1 MKVVYYNRNR
11 LAEDVEKQYNARYCS
26 TLDELLACSDMISVN
41 CPLSKETTNLLGR
54 EQFEKMKDGV
64 YFVNTARGQI
74 VDEEAL
80 VDALKSGKVK
90 MAGLDVFPNEPNIK

>member
-1 MKVVYYNRNR
+1 MKVVYHNRSR
-11 LAEDVEKQYNARYCS
+11 LAVDAEEQYNASFCL
-26 TLDELLACSDMISVN
+26 TLDELLASSDVISVN
-41 CPLSKETTNLLGR
+41 CPLNKETTNMLGR

-80 VDALKSGKVK
+80 VDALQSGKVK
-90 MAGLDVFPNEPNIK
+90 MAGLDAFSNEPDIK